1 MCRGLKMCVDL
12 WVYSFIP
19 AIPSRIAQAASSW
32 VTTHRKARYCSRAR
46 HLRHYINFYKSL
58 IYMERLL
65 HLTSFL
71 SILILLCCTS
81 CKQVEYIPQ
90 VSVQHDSI
98 YIAQH
103 SVDTIMQRD
112 SIYVA
117 KVGDTIY
124 QERWH
129 TKYVVREK
137 IDTLHIAQHDTLR
150 IPYPVER
157 VVTKSSIPKWAVLLS
172 CMGAAS
178 LLYIILILYRRI
190 KL

>member
-1 MCRGLKMCVDL
+1 
-12 WVYSFIP
+12 
-19 AIPSRIAQAASSW
+19 
-32 VTTHRKARYCSRAR
+32 
-46 HLRHYINFYKSL
+46 
-58 IYMERLL
+58 MERLL

-71 SILILLCCTS
+71 SILILILLCCTS
-81 CKQVEYIPQ
+81 CKQIEYVPQ

-98 YIAQH
+98 FVAKH

-117 KVGDTIY
+117 KLGDTIY

-129 TKYVVREK
+129 TKYVAREK
-137 IDTLHIAQHDTLR
+137 IDTISIAQHDTLR

-178 LLYIILILYRRI
+178 LLYIILCLYRKFIR
-190 KL
+190 

>member
-1 MCRGLKMCVDL
+1 
-12 WVYSFIP
+12 
-19 AIPSRIAQAASSW
+19 
-32 VTTHRKARYCSRAR
+32 
-46 HLRHYINFYKSL
+46 
-58 IYMERLL
+58 MERLL

-71 SILILLCCTS
+71 SILMLCCTS

-90 VSVQHDSI
+90 VTVQHDSI
-98 YIAQH
+98 YIAKH

-137 IDTLHIAQHDTLR
+137 IDTLHIAHVDTLR

>member
-1 MCRGLKMCVDL
+1 
-12 WVYSFIP
+12 
-19 AIPSRIAQAASSW
+19 
-32 VTTHRKARYCSRAR
+32 
-46 HLRHYINFYKSL
+46 
-58 IYMERLL
+58 MERLL

-81 CKQVEYIPQ
+81 CKQVEYVPQ
-90 VSVQHDSI
+90 VTVQHDSI

-157 VVTKSSIPKWAVLLS
+157 VVTKSYIPKWAVLLS